1 MPKGVPGP
9 SSCPWGG
16 CLLWEG
22 PPLPRGAGRRE
33 GALLLPLNVTGERKV
48 PQRLVDGPESPNRSV
63 HKSEGKS
70 GKQRADGETA
80 EGHRLN
86 VHTAVIRFVIGVTTK
101 YLWSGGLIYFL
112 QLSLLTTC
120 VLFHLS

>member
-1 MPKGVPGP
+1 MCPALPPAPGGAVY
-9 SSCPWGG
+9 SGRA
-16 CLLWEG
+16 
-22 PPLPRGAGRRE
+22 LPRGAGRRE
-33 GALLLPLNVTGERKV
+33 GALLLPLKV